1 MQWEDREESQ
11 NVEDRRGMS
20 PKAGL
25 ALGGGGII
33 VLFIALIFGLD
44 PKQVANLLGGAG
56 GGGPAGGQVN
66 NAKRDFSPEEER
78 QAHFSKVIFGDTER
92 VWDEIFAK
100 LGKSYIK
107 PTLVLFNDQVDSAC
121 GSADSAVGPFY
132 CPGDQKVYIDVS
144 FYVLMER
151 KLKAGGEFARAYV
164 IAHEVGHHV
173 QNLLG
178 YSARVDEAR
187 RRQPEAEANRMSVRL
202 ELQADFL
209 AGIWAHYGQKKFNFL
224 ESGDIE
230 SAMNAANQIGD
241 DTLQRNATGRVR
253 PDRFTHGT
261 SKQRMKWF
269 MEGLK
274 SGDLSKA
281 KLLFELRYEE
291 L

>member
-11 NVEDRRGMS
+11 NVEDRRRFS

-25 ALGGGGII
+25 ALGGGGIV
-33 VLFIALIFGLD
+33 VLFIALLFGLD
-44 PKQVANLLGGAG
+44 PKQVANLIGGAG
-56 GGGPAGGQVN
+56 QEQVEN
-66 NAKRDFSPEEER
+66 KREFTPEEQK
-78 QAHFSKVIFGDTER
+78 QAHFSSVIFGDTER
-92 VWDEIFAK
+92 VWGDLFTQM
-100 LGKSYIK
+100 GKTYEK
-107 PTLVLFNDQVDSAC
+107 PTLVLFTGRVNSAC

-132 CPGDQKVYIDVS
+132 CPGDKKVYIDMA
-144 FYVLMER
+144 FYEEMER
-151 KLKAGGEFARAYV
+151 KLKAGGDFARAYV

-178 YSARVDEAR
+178 YTAKVDDAR
-187 RRQPEAEANRMSVRL
+187 RRQSETEANRMSVRM

-209 AGIWAHYGQKKFNFL
+209 AGIWAHYGQKKFKNFL
-224 ESGDIE
+224 ETGDIE
-230 SAMNAANQIGD
+230 EAMNAANKIGD
-241 DTLQRNATGRVR
+241 DTLQRKATGTVR
-253 PDRFTHGT
+253 PDKFTHGT